1 MFMPPIFRLRTA
13 IAALVSVAVSFGM
26 AIAQEQTTPGAMD
39 PSAGGREMMER
50 QMMCRADQHIDGQ
63 LAYLKTELKITAE
76 QTPQWNVFADAF
88 RADKEKNA
96 RLCKSTENKQ
106 THAMMMSANLPDSL
120 EMTAVRLAARLE
132 SLRAMEVAVR
142 PLYAILSP
150 AQKKTAD
157 EIMKGAPVF

>member
-1 MFMPPIFRLRTA
+1 MPPIFRLRTA
-13 IAALVSVAVSFGM
+13 IATLVSITVGFGV

-39 PSAGGREMMER
+39 PGAGGREMMER
-50 QMMCRADQHIDGQ
+50 QMMCRAADQHIDGQ

-88 RADKEKNA
+88 RADKEKTA
-96 RLCKSTENKQ
+96 RLCKSTENEQ
-106 THAMMMSANLPDSL
+106 THAMMMSASLPESL

-157 EIMKGAPVF
+157 EIMKGAPGF